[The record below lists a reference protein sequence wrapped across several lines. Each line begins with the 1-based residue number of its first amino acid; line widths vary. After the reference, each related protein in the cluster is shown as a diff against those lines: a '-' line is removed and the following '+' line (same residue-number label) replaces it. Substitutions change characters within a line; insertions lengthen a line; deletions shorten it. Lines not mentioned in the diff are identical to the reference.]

1 MKIKGC
7 LSVSIMA
14 IAAMTLG
21 LGNAIGGDRPNILF
35 IIADDASF
43 EHFGANGC
51 TWVNTPNIDRV
62 AEQGINFTSAY
73 TPNPKCGPSR
83 SVIITGRNPWQLGA
97 AINHNAVLDL
107 KFKSYAETLKEH
119 GYNTGFTGKGWR
131 PGVAE
136 SRDVLGTAYGQ
147 HRVKKSLSKRISKN
161 DYAKN
166 FEQFITDTDTSKP
179 FVFWLGCNEPHRAY
193 EFKSGVKNGK
203 TLDSIPAVPK
213 YWPDTEAVRHDML
226 DYALEVEN
234 FDKHV
239 GECIDVLKQHGLLDN
254 TLVIVT
260 SDNGMP
266 FPRVKGHPYHEAA
279 HMPFMAM
286 WKDGIKEPGRS
297 FDQFI
302 SFIDLAP
309 TFLEMAG
316 ISQEQ
321 SGMQPSPGRSLM
333 EIFKG
338 GRNMAHIPERDAV
351 LMGRERN
358 DPGRPGDLGYPV
370 RVIRKGQYFYIHNF
384 EPTRWPSANPLTGF
398 KDTDPSP
405 TLAAVVEAGE
415 HSEYWKLSLAK
426 RGAEELYDVEK
437 DPKCITDLSG
447 NPEYAELMAEL
458 KQKLFEQLTQQGD
471 LRMTGKGDW
480 YDSSENPYG
489 KEDDSNFYQ
498 RVIDG
503 EAVKNRSKAYVRPD
517 LEDGM

>member
-1 MKIKGC
+1 M
-7 LSVSIMA
+7 
-14 IAAMTLG
+14 
-21 LGNAIGGDRPNILF
+21 
-35 IIADDASF
+35 
-43 EHFGANGC
+43 
-51 TWVNTPNIDRV
+51 
-62 AEQGINFTSAY
+62 
-73 TPNPKCGPSR
+73 
-83 SVIITGRNPWQLGA
+83 IITGRNPWQLGA
-97 AINHNAVLDL
+97 AINHNAVLDP

-119 GYNTGFTGKGWR
+119 GYNIGFTGKGWR

-136 SRDVLGTAYGQ
+136 GREVLGPGYGQ
-147 HRVKKSLSKRISKN
+147 HRVKRSLSKRISKN

-166 FEQFITDTDTSKP
+166 FEQFLIDTDTSKP
-179 FVFWLGCNEPHRAY
+179 FAFWLGCHEPHRAY

-203 TLDSIPAVPK
+203 TLDSIPEVPN
-213 YWPDTEAVRHDML
+213 YWPDTAAVRHDML
-226 DYALEVEN
+226 DYGLEVEN

-239 GECIDVLKQHGLLDN
+239 GGAIDALKRHGLLEN

-266 FPRVKGHPYHEAA
+266 FPRVKGHMYHEAA

-286 WKDGIKEPGRS
+286 WKDGIKDPGRS

-316 ISQEQ
+316 ISYEQ

-338 GRNMAHIPERDAV
+338 GRDMPHIPERDVV
-351 LMGRERN
+351 LMGRERH

-370 RVIRKGQYFYIHNF
+370 RVIRKGKYFYVHNF
-384 EPTRWPSANPLTGF
+384 EPTRWPSGNPLTGF

-405 TLAAVVEAGE
+405 TLEDVVEAGE

-437 DPKCITDLSG
+437 DPECITDLSG

-458 KQKLFEQLTQQGD
+458 KQELFEQLTQQGD
-471 LRMTGKGDW
+471 LRMTGEGDW
-480 YDSSENPYG
+480 YDSAENPYA
-489 KEDDSNFYQ
+489 KEDERNFYQ
-498 RVIDG
+498 RVLEG
-503 EAVKNRSKAYVRPD
+503 EKFKNRSAAYVRPD